1 MDYDKYCNS
10 FLLLLKIENENNLV
24 HRNSTFLNIL
34 LNHKFNK
41 NKIMDT
47 MLDKLNPY
55 KEINRMLND
64 FDTAKPDTYFT
75 IENILL
81 HSIIYKYNEELN
93 EENKFKRRNFTN
105 DNNFKYKTL
114 FSFLDNP
121 FLNSKTKNN
130 LMNVISTFQNKYF
143 ALKKFINIC
152 KFKCTDVAIKQD
164 MFFNDID
171 CNSKHVIKVYQNK
184 KIYYFTV
191 FDMIQI
197 IENSLCN
204 CMCTTFV
211 VQPLQPKN
219 PYNNIDFS
227 IETFYA
233 LYSHIRYNMV
243 LKIPLLLEL
252 WKRESFEKSILFLK
266 YEKIIRKIAI
276 KKFVWNTTES
286 YFYEDIRDMLIENL
300 YTRKWEIS
308 KDFPNKIL
316 QQIFKHHIY
325 LYYII
330 NYECTEETEACLYE
344 TYLRDELK
352 KCYFSNPSFG
362 TKKEISC
369 GFKNEIKICFETTLT
384 TSFNCKDF

>member
-1 MDYDKYCNS
+1 
-10 FLLLLKIENENNLV
+10 
-24 HRNSTFLNIL
+24 
-34 LNHKFNK
+34 
-41 NKIMDT
+41 
-47 MLDKLNPY
+47 
-55 KEINRMLND
+55 
-64 FDTAKPDTYFT
+64 
-75 IENILL
+75 
-81 HSIIYKYNEELN
+81 
-93 EENKFKRRNFTN
+93 
-105 DNNFKYKTL
+105 
-114 FSFLDNP
+114 
-121 FLNSKTKNN
+121 
-130 LMNVISTFQNKYF
+130 
-143 ALKKFINIC
+143 
-152 KFKCTDVAIKQD
+152 
-164 MFFNDID
+164 
-171 CNSKHVIKVYQNK
+171 
-184 KIYYFTV
+184 
-191 FDMIQI
+191 
-197 IENSLCN
+197 
-204 CMCTTFV
+204 MCTTFV

-243 LKIPLLLEL
+243 LKIPLVLEL